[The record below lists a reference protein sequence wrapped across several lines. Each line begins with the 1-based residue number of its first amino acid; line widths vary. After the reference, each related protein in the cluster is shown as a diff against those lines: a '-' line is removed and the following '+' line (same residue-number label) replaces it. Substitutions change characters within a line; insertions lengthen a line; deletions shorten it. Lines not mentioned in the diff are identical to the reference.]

1 MLLRDISPS
10 KWVYMSYPKYNY
22 ITEPAGLDYPHQL
35 KIASHKKDKLLTTL
49 QKKLLHLPF
58 RRAAKTKT
66 DQISVSLQY
75 FSLFSLMLVIP

>member
-1 MLLRDISPS
+1 MLLQDISPS
-10 KWVYMSYPKYNY
+10 KWVYTSYPKYNY

-49 QKKLLHLPF
+49 QKNPLHLPF

-66 DQISVSLQY
+66 
-75 FSLFSLMLVIP
+75 